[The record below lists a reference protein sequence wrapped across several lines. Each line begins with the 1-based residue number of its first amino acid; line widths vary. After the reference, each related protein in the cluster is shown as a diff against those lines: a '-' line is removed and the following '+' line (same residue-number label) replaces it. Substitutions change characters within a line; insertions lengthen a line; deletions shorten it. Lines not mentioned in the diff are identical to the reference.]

1 MCFNPYIDDSELKK
15 KVKSSEIIFAFIFA
29 ISFVFLILTTLTVRE
44 QQKKLYELEQR
55 IYYIEDVVSLW
66 IYGPIN
72 IDDKQ
77 VDFDNY

>member
-1 MCFNPYIDDSELKK
+1 MKLPEYISTLL
-15 KVKSSEIIFAFIFA
+15 
-29 ISFVFLILTTLTVRE
+29 FLIGVIFLGMTTISVRE
-44 QQKKLYELEQR
+44 HQKKLYELEQR

>member
-1 MCFNPYIDDSELKK
+1 MKLPEYISTLL
-15 KVKSSEIIFAFIFA
+15 
-29 ISFVFLILTTLTVRE
+29 FLIGVIFLGMTTISVRE
-44 QQKKLYELEQR
+44 HQKKLYELEQR

-72 IDDKQ
+72 TDDKQ